1 MTNEEFVRNA
11 KTIAASH
18 TMYAS
23 GTFGQLFSEAFIK
36 QKQSQYPLWYSPYRV
51 DAIRREAASGPL
63 YLFDCCG
70 LIKAIIWNWP
80 NTKYASNNL
89 PDVND
94 SGIWTK
100 YCYDCSSDFSSIEP
114 GEIMHMQGH
123 VGIYIGGGKVV
134 EATTR
139 WENKVLVSSI
149 YKEDTHFRQ
158 WQAHGKLKQLE
169 YTQGTEPGQPAELA
183 EPAPYSDVTYYIVKK
198 GDCLSKIAAIYNMKL
213 KDIIELN
220 PQIINPN
227 LIYPWQKIR
236 IK

>member
-1 MTNEEFVRNA
+1 MTNEDFVRVA
-11 KTIAASH
+11 KTAAASH

-100 YCYDCSSDFSSIEP
+100 YCYDCSSDFSSIVP
-114 GEIMHMQGH
+114 GEIMHMPAKQFISAKEVKDEMETVTG
-123 VGIYIGGGKVV
+123 YQYSATV
-134 EATTR
+134 EDSWT
-139 WENKVLVSSI
+139 
-149 YKEDTHFRQ
+149 
-158 WQAHGKLKQLE
+158 G
-169 YTQGTEPGQPAELA
+169 GTEL
-183 EPAPYSDVTYYIVKK
+183 
-198 GDCLSKIAAIYNMKL
+198 KIAGILRPK
-213 KDIIELN
+213 E
-220 PQIINPN
+220 
-227 LIYPWQKIR
+227 R
-236 IK
+236 

>member
-1 MTNEEFVRNA
+1 MNNEEFVRVA
-11 KTIAASH
+11 KTAAASH

-23 GTFGQLFSEAFIK
+23 GTFGQKYTESFLK
-36 QKQSQYPLWYSPYRV
+36 QKASQYPLWYSPNRQN
-51 DAIRREAASGPL
+51 AIRREAASGPL

-70 LIKAIIWNWP
+70 LIKAIIWGWP
-80 NTKYASNNL
+80 NTKYASGNL

-94 SGIWTK
+94 SGIWAN
-100 YCYDCSSDFSSIEP
+100 CYDCSSDFSDIIP

-134 EATTR
+134 EATTH

-149 YKEDTHFRQ
+149 YKEDKFYRK

-169 YTQGTEPGQPAELA
+169 YTQGTNAGQPAELA
-183 EPAPYSDVTYYIVKK
+183 EPAEETYYIVKK
-198 GDCLSKIAAIYNMKL
+198 GDCLSKIAALYNMKL

-227 LIYPWQKIR
+227 LIYPGQKIR